1 MRNRTKVFLKS
12 VIISLVCLIIYVGS
26 GYLYLNSKVE
36 PVKNV
41 TPSVP
46 YYSEEPENVGILV
59 DIEGDKTYL
68 FLDFY
73 YKKIN
78 VIFDAES
85 YVKDNNIMGYPIDHS
100 VTADYGLLAGIID
113 RLGGIEL
120 ESEEGIL
127 RYTGVQVVDL
137 LLKSKDYQK
146 LERSVTRKIFEK
158 IGENGFSKEDFL
170 YIIEN
175 SDTTLTFPVCYY
187 WVDYISELFGSVN
200 EVN

>member
-1 MRNRTKVFLKS
+1 MHNKRKNFFKS
-12 VIISLVCLIIYVGS
+12 FIVSLVCLIIYVGS

-46 YYSEEPENVGILV
+46 YYSEEPENVGLLV

-73 YKKIN
+73 YNKIN

-85 YVKDNNIMGYPIDHS
+85 YVKDNNIMGHPIDHS

-120 ESEEGIL
+120 ESEEGVL

-175 SDTTLTFPVCYY
+175 SNTTLTFPVCYY